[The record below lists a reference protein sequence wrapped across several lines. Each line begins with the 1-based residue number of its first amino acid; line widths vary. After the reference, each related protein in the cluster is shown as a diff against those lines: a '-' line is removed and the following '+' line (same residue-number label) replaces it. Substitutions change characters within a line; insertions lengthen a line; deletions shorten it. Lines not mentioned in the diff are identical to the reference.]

1 MSKLPTK
8 DRQKRWQTHK
18 GSSWSTGVQVWKGP
32 SAYSQLVSLGTT
44 DTVGLLFEAGVKT
57 AYETISFVEVKV

>member
-1 MSKLPTK
+1 MTVKS
-8 DRQKRWQTHK
+8 THTQ
-18 GSSWSTGVQVWKGP
+18 GSTWSTGVQVWKGP